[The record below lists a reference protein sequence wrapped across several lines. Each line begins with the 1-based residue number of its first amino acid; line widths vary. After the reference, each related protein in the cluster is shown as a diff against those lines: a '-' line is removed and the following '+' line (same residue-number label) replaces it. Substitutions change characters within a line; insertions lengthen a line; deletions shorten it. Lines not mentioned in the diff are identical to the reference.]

1 MAKIK
6 EMINKKNAAPKMLSG
21 KARRGIE
28 QLNYWIMC
36 IPALLWLLF
45 FHIIPMSGIWIS
57 FVDYKPKKGIFGSE
71 FVGMQ
76 NFKYLFSMNDFTSV
90 IGNTFII
97 AIGKVVLNLLVPL
110 VFALLLNEIKN
121 AKYKKFVQ
129 TVVYLPH
136 FISWV
141 ILASIISKIF
151 GYNGIINAVGAL
163 FGKEA
168 QIYFSNSTVF
178 RYFVILS
185 DVWKECGFNS
195 IIYLAAL
202 TGINPELYEAAA
214 LDGANRWQSLIHITI
229 PSIKSTIVLLGTL
242 AMGNVLNAGFDQVF
256 NLYNPLVYSTGD
268 IIDTWVYRFGLINM
282 NYSIGTCAGLFK
294 SLVSLVLI
302 VVSYI
307 LAYKFADYT
316 IF

>member
-1 MAKIK
+1 MASKSSTLSVK
-6 EMINKKNAAPKMLSG
+6 SPTAKK
-21 KARRGIE
+21 RRVFE
-28 QLNYWIMC
+28 QFNYWVMC

-45 FHIIPMSGIWIS
+45 FHIIPMSGIYIA
-57 FVDYKPKKGIFGSE
+57 FVDYAPKKGIFGSE

-76 NFKYLFSMNDFTSV
+76 NFEYLFTLPDFTRV
-90 IGNTFII
+90 VGNTFVI
-97 AIGKVVLNLLVPL
+97 ATCKVILNLIVPL
-110 VFALLLNEIKN
+110 AFALLLNEIRNVKF
-121 AKYKKFVQ
+121 KKFVQ
-129 TVVYLPH
+129 TVTYLPH

-141 ILASIISKIF
+141 ILASIVSKIF
-151 GYNGIINAVGAL
+151 GYTGVVNYIITL
-163 FGKEA
+163 FGGDPKVFFA
-168 QIYFSNSTVF
+168 DATFF

-214 LDGANRWQSLIHITI
+214 LDGAGRWDSLWHITL

-242 AMGNVLNAGFDQVF
+242 SMGSILNAGFDQIF

-282 NYSIGTCAGLFK
+282 NYAIGTCAGLFK
-294 SLVSLVLI
+294 SVVSLVLI
-302 VVSYI
+302 VISYI